1 MKRDDVVYLHHILA
15 AISRIQEYLA
25 GVTYDQFIENYLLQ
39 DGVVR
44 QLEII
49 GEATRNISSDFQSLH
64 SDLPWDR
71 MVAIRNR
78 LAHAYF
84 EVNLAIIWDTAQ
96 VNLPPLR
103 TQVERLL
110 EKSGGE

>member
-1 MKRDDVVYLHHILA
+1 MKRDDSVYLQHILA

-25 GVTYDQFIENYLLQ
+25 GVTYDEFTENHLLQ

-49 GEATRNISSDFQSLH
+49 GEATRQISTEFQDMH
-64 SDLPWDR
+64 PDLPWSQ
-71 MVAIRNR
+71 MVGIRNR

-84 EVNLAIIWDTAQ
+84 EVNLPIIWDTAR
-96 VNLPPLR
+96 VNLPPLKA
-103 TQVERLL
+103 QVEQLL
-110 EKSGGE
+110 GKSAGR